1 MRTPFHTATWL
12 LWLLAAL
19 LPTLLS
25 KNPWYMLLL
34 LAIAG
39 ADYYLLGRGSPVAQS
54 WGLFL
59 RLGLFL
65 VVFSVAFNLLFSTY
79 GATELFQLPR
89 WRLATGR
96 AIIFQL
102 GGPLTLEGLAYGLA
116 NGLSLMV
123 ILMTLATFNTLV
135 DHYLLLRSIPRF
147 LYQTAVIISIAITFV
162 PLMVVAQREIREA
175 QALRGHRFRGLRD
188 LPPLFIALLVEGLER
203 AIGLAESMEARGFG
217 GRVSASAVRRELLF
231 RAAIA
236 FSLFILLAGAFALA
250 YFPLKWPGGL
260 LAALGAGILLLSLWL
275 IGRSVER
282 SRYRRELWRR
292 RDTVVSLAC
301 GLSLGLIALLR
312 LADRA
317 ALSFYPYPRLS
328 LPPFNPL
335 VGLALLALLA
345 PVAVALWEKKH
356 DRTA

>member
-1 MRTPFHTATWL
+1 MRTTFHTTTWL

-34 LAIAG
+34 LAVAG
-39 ADYYLLGRGSPVAQS
+39 ADYYLLGRDSPVAQS
-54 WGLFL
+54 WGFFL

-65 VVFSVAFNLLFSTY
+65 VVFSVAFNLLFSSY

-89 WRLATGR
+89 WRLTSGR
-96 AIIFQL
+96 AIIFQI
-102 GGPLTLEGLAYGLA
+102 GGPVTLEGLAYGLA
-116 NGLSLMV
+116 NGLSLMA

-147 LYQTAVIISIAITFV
+147 LYQTAVIISIAVTFV

-188 LPPLFIALLVEGLER
+188 LLPLFVALLVEGLER

-217 GRVSASAVRRELLF
+217 GRPGASAVRRELLF

-236 FSLFILLAGAFALA
+236 FSLFILLTGAFALA
-250 YFPLKWPGGL
+250 YFPFKWPGGL
-260 LAALGAGILLLSLWL
+260 LAAVGAGVLLLTLWL

-301 GLSLGLIALLR
+301 GFSLGLVSLLW
-312 LADRA
+312 LADKA
-317 ALSFYPYPRLS
+317 TLKFYPYPRLS

-335 VGLALLALLA
+335 AGLALLALLA
-345 PVAVALWEKKH
+345 PTVVAIRKK
-356 DRTA
+356 A